1 MSPTLQGRT
10 VLTLWFQKCPPSGWK
25 RENFLKNYL
34 FQFPTLLVSILPHHS
49 QSFLSK
55 IYQFCKKKIW
65 FLVLFLIS
73 SAANSVFF
81 YLIYINWYCF
91 YFMTS
96 HPTLHVMQFRE
107 NRRHSPVLSEALGGG
122 LLFQWKIN
130 FANIFWWFFSLIET
144 PPLYKF
150 CSPQKMHPAHW
161 SISQVWI
168 FNLSLSHA
176 QGVQNLRFLLD
187 LMSTQNHL

>member
-1 MSPTLQGRT
+1 MVSEMPTIRLKKRKLSKKLSFPVSHTFSIHSSPS
-10 VLTLWFQKCPPSGWK
+10 F
-25 RENFLKNYL
+25 
-34 FQFPTLLVSILPHHS
+34 SILFVKDLPIL
-49 QSFLSK
+49 Q
-55 IYQFCKKKIW
+55 KKKNIW

-122 LLFQWKIN
+122 VGYFSSGRLILQISFDD
-130 FANIFWWFFSLIET
+130 FFSLKET

-150 CSPQKMHPAHW
+150 CSPQKTHPAHW

-168 FNLSLSHA
+168 LNLSLSHA